1 MFERNPLIIA
11 LNEIKKNT
19 NIQDF
24 LDKNLLGEKY
34 VNRYLWYTIIN
45 HGDEASCKE
54 YLKLLITMK
63 ANKKLNNDTLMQ
75 LLEPPRG
82 ESRNIGEMI
91 AETFAK
97 TDSILLLTGLLEGL
111 PREQFIDFLPCS
123 YKYFRNTRT
132 KEDLH
137 DKAEFMLEPQ
147 ACIDYCLRA
156 LDEESPLGYLMYL
169 QRGCNPCQ
177 ITEGTLGEFLET
189 LKIAIEAQREMQEA
203 AHIVQEVI
211 DEVTR
216 RVNASREKKS
226 KTGVFTT
233 RVDSMLKLLRS
244 DDEKDENKSIFGGLN
259 FPHW

>member
-1 MFERNPLIIA
+1 MFARNPLVIA

-34 VNRYLWYTIIN
+34 VNRYFWYTIIN
-45 HGDEASCKE
+45 YGDEAACKA
-54 YLKLLITMK
+54 YLKLLIAMK
-63 ANKKLNNDTLMQ
+63 AKGKLDTNTLMQ

-82 ESRNIGEMI
+82 ETRNIGEMI

-97 TDSILLLTGLLEGL
+97 TDCILLLTDLLEGL
-111 PREQFIDFLPCS
+111 PREQFIAFLPCS
-123 YKYFRNTRT
+123 YQYFRNTYT
-132 KEDLH
+132 KEQLH
-137 DKAEFMLEPQ
+137 AKADAMLEPQ

-189 LKIAIEAQREMQEA
+189 LKIAVEAQREMQEA
-203 AHIVQEVI
+203 VHIAHEVI
-211 DEVTR
+211 DEITK

-226 KTGVFTT
+226 KTGIFTT
-233 RVDSMLKLLRS
+233 RVDSMLNLLRS
-244 DDEKDENKSIFGGLN
+244 DDKKDEKKALFGGIQ